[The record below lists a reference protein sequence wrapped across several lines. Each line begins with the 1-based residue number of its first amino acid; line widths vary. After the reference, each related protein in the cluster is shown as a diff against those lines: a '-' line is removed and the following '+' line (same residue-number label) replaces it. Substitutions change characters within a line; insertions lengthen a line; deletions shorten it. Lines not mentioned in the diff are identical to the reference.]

1 LLSAGVFAA
10 RGAVPM
16 SNAVKAFELWMIW
29 PLALIPLAAVLI
41 AMITVRIA
49 VLQAL
54 RRMAY

>member
-1 LLSAGVFAA
+1 MSA
-10 RGAVPM
+10 AVQ
-16 SNAVKAFELWMIW
+16 AFEPWMIW

-41 AMITVRIA
+41 AMITVRVA

>member
-1 LLSAGVFAA
+1 
-10 RGAVPM
+10 
-16 SNAVKAFELWMIW
+16 MIW
-29 PLALIPLAAVLI
+29 PLALIPLAAVVI

>member
-16 SNAVKAFELWMIW
+16 STAVKAFEPWMIW